1 MQALSCY
8 HACMPRQLT
17 IRNVPDAVAKRL
29 ERLSRERDQSLN
41 STLVELLID
50 AVGYEARRERLSRY
64 VTWTAEDVA
73 AFDEALRAQRSI
85 DDDLW
90 G

>member
-1 MQALSCY
+1 
-8 HACMPRQLT
+8 MPRQLT

-29 ERLSRERDQSLN
+29 ERLSRERQESLN
-41 STLVELLID
+41 TTVVQLLTESVSYD
-50 AVGYEARRERLSRY
+50 ARRERLERY

-73 AFDEALRAQRSI
+73 EFNDALRAQRTI

-90 G
+90 R

>member
-1 MQALSCY
+1 
-8 HACMPRQLT
+8 MPRQLT

-29 ERLSRERDQSLN
+29 ERLSQERQESLN
-41 STLVELLID
+41 STVVQLLTESVSYD
-50 AVGYEARRERLSRY
+50 ARRERLERY

-73 AFDEALRAQRSI
+73 EFNDALRAQRTI

-90 G
+90 R